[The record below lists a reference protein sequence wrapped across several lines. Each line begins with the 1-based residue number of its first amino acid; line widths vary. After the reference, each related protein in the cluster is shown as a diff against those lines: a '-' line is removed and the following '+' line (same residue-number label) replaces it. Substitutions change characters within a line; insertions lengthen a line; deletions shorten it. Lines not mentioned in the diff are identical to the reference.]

1 MYSQA
6 LAAEA
11 ADGAGAL
18 DSIDSKDQGG
28 AVAHAPAGAPALSV
42 GDNPWGRY
50 NRLDAASFQSTVLDD
65 DDHVWAVAFVNPLC
79 KSCRELASAWGPL
92 TARHSDGARRVR
104 FGYVDALTADGKE
117 IISSGTGKAKVQY
130 MPTVLLFGL
139 DKSAPVEYTGDY

>member
-1 MYSQA
+1 MKSAFIGAAALMYSQA

-11 ADGAGAL
+11 VDGARAL
-18 DSIDSKDQGG
+18 DNIDSNEGG
-28 AVAHAPAGAPALSV
+28 AVEMRGAHAPAGAPALSV
-42 GDNPWGRY
+42 GDNPWGGY

-104 FGYVDALTADGKE
+104 FGYVDALTEGGKE
-117 IISSGTGKAKVQY
+117 IIAGGTGNA
-130 MPTVLLFGL
+130 
-139 DKSAPVEYTGDY
+139 

>member
-1 MYSQA
+1 MKSAFIGAAALMYSQA

-11 ADGAGAL
+11 VDGAHAL
-18 DSIDSKDQGG
+18 DNIESNDQGG
-28 AVAHAPAGAPALSV
+28 AVDMRGAQDPHDGAPPLSV
-42 GDNPWGRY
+42 GDNPWGGY

-79 KSCRELASAWGPL
+79 KSCRELATAWGPL

-117 IISSGTGKAKVQY
+117 IMSS
-130 MPTVLLFGL
+130 
-139 DKSAPVEYTGDY
+139 YTGTASV